1 MSAPERVSSELAARP
16 EPISA
21 TDMELYKEQVRNV
34 AGTEFVPSGY
44 RDKPYQILA
53 AILYGREI
61 GLEAMESLS
70 EIAMVD
76 GRPSLSAKAM
86 VKLARRAGHS
96 ITGDTNDDRAV
107 AKGKRGDNGD
117 EMTVTFTYAQAAR
130 ITRRGKKLVD
140 GDNWQN
146 YREDMLWARAVS
158 RLCRRLFADTFGAL
172 PYAPEELA
180 PHVDTPEG
188 RMASALDM
196 LPDDETVVIEQGLES
211 LSESAAQPGP
221 AGSESGDEP
230 QSLGEF
236 LPADVKEQL
245 ANGD

>member
-1 MSAPERVSSELAARP
+1 LSAPERVSSELAKRP
-16 EPISA
+16 DPVSS
-21 TDMELYKEQVRNV
+21 TDMELYKEQVRMV
-34 AGTEFVPSGY
+34 ATTDFVPASY
-44 RDKPYQILA
+44 RGKPHAILA

-70 EIAMVD
+70 EVAMVD

-96 ITGDTNDDRAV
+96 ITGDADDKIAV

-117 EMTVTFTYAQAAR
+117 EMTVKFTYAQAAKIKR
-130 ITRRGKKLVD
+130 KGKSLVE
-140 GDNWQN
+140 GDNWKN
-146 YREDMLWARAVS
+146 YPEDMLWARAVS

-180 PHVDTPEG
+180 PHVDNADG
-188 RMASALDM
+188 RMQSALDM
-196 LPDDETVVIEQGLES
+196 LPEDETVVHEEGLES
-211 LSESAAQPGP
+211 LSEPAASVPGP
-221 AGSESGDEP
+221 AGSESEDEP

-236 LPADVKEQL
+236 LPDDVKEQL
-245 ANGD
+245 KLE